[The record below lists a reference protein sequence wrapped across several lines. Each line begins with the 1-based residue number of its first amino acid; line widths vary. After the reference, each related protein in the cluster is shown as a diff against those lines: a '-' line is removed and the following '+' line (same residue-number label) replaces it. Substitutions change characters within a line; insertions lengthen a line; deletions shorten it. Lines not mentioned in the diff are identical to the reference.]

1 MGANHSNTQTMKM
14 TQGMSSKKTVSSPKR
29 QQFQQQAADRKLN
42 FFAGECSGSFN
53 HKNAFEMSWNETDSC
68 FGSMQECTM
77 SPPELD
83 KITEESSANESSTC
97 SESD

>member
-1 MGANHSNTQTMKM
+1 MGANHSNTQM
-14 TQGMSSKKTVSSPKR
+14 TQCMSAKKSGSSPKR
-29 QQFQQQAADRKLN
+29 QQFQQMAVEKKLN

-68 FGSMQECTM
+68 FGSMQECTIE
-77 SPPELD
+77 PVKLD
-83 KITEESSANESSTC
+83 QICEESSANENSTC